1 VDYTPTLRFYSSSQF
16 RDTTDQSVI
25 FSGGASFVDWD
36 YKLSQSYNSSSQPL
50 VETGTQTDE
59 ENYDT
64 ILGGIYRMNS
74 AMSLDLNLSQKFRY
88 VGATTASEQLTDSKD
103 WLTMDW
109 LDYQYAPTL
118 RGAIG
123 AGFGYTDVK
132 VGADMTYEQVQGR
145 ISWQPGRK
153 LTLVFN
159 GGFEDRQFLKSEQS
173 SQFNPIFKLN
183 LLYQI
188 FDQTFISLVAEQT
201 VQASYFAGQTSE
213 VTGFDVGFRQRLLG
227 KFFAA
232 IRQNPGKV
240 IVSAKSCALN
250 AVR

>member
-1 VDYTPTLRFYSSSQF
+1 
-16 RDTTDQSVI
+16 
-25 FSGGASFVDWD
+25 
-36 YKLSQSYNSSSQPL
+36 
-50 VETGTQTDE
+50 
-59 ENYDT
+59 
-64 ILGGIYRMNS
+64 
-74 AMSLDLNLSQKFRY
+74 
-88 VGATTASEQLTDSKD
+88 
-103 WLTMDW
+103 MDW

-145 ISWQPGRK
+145 ISWHPGRK

-173 SQFNPIFKLN
+173 SQFNPIFQLN
-183 LLYQI
+183 LQYQI

-201 VQASYFAGQTSE
+201 VEASYFAGQTSE

-227 KFFAA
+227 KLFLD
-232 IRQNPGKV
+232 
-240 IVSAKSCALN
+240 LN
-250 AVR
+250 AGYHTTDYHSTETGGSTSADRSDSLVSITGRLTFMFLKHGRASLFYDWSRNTSSDEGSFGYTSNQVGVELGYRL